1 MTAGGERASSLA
13 PTCQEMFGLM
23 RSLAVMLVVAV
34 ALVSDAAPQE
44 KAPRVAAPGP
54 ARLEQLVDANI
65 VGVHAYQ
72 ILLARKQSNVD
83 PVCWS
88 VRDKKAADLE
98 ELVAH
103 QASLLSS

>member
-1 MTAGGERASSLA
+1 
-13 PTCQEMFGLM
+13 MFGLM

-34 ALVSDAAPQE
+34 ALVSAAAPQE

-88 VRDKKAADLE
+88 ARDKKGRGPGGIGCAPSITAE
-98 ELVAH
+98 FVRNGQSVGVGGTRH
-103 QASLLSS
+103 F